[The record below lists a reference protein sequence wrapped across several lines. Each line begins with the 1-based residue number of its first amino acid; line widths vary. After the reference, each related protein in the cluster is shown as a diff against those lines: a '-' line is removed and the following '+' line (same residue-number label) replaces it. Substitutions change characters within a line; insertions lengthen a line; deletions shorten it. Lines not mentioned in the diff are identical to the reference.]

1 MGFQFDDVQE
11 WGFSSSLFKSG
22 ALKVGEFKM
31 FKCET
36 LEFRM
41 SKVGFTGFTV
51 QNVKSEVLKKIQI

>member
-1 MGFQFDDVQE
+1 MGLESSNECSKVGFQFDDVQE

-41 SKVGFTGFTV
+41 SKVGFYSSKC
-51 QNVKSEVLKKIQI
+51 QK